1 MADIEDFCICGLL
14 ILKHVYTTVWF
25 KSDRAKFPLDYIME
39 LNEKE
44 SSVLRSK
51 ILTLEPKGGKGRHS
65 KYNIKE
71 YS

>member
-1 MADIEDFCICGLL
+1 MLL
-14 ILKHVYTTVWF
+14 
-25 KSDRAKFPLDYIME
+25 DRDVATLYGVETRIVNQAVRNNPEKFPQDYIIE

-44 SSVLRSK
+44 SSVLSSK

>member
-1 MADIEDFCICGLL
+1 MLL
-14 ILKHVYTTVWF
+14 
-25 KSDRAKFPLDYIME
+25 DRDVAMLYAVETWIVNQAVRNNPVKFSQDYIME